1 MILVTS
7 ICFISFI
14 LLTLYAVLLHRYENI
29 FLEIPIVSPQLV
41 YDEKISVIIPAR
53 NEENNI
59 GRCLDAIQQ
68 QDYPQNNK
76 EIIVADDH
84 SSDQTASIVIA
95 KGAKLV
101 TMNNLPEGT
110 VAFKKMALA
119 AAIQA
124 SEGDTIITT
133 DADCIASPSWLRT
146 IVAVKQSNNAV
157 LVAAPVRMRYDSS
170 FLSKF
175 QSLDFAIL
183 QGITA
188 ASVHTGF
195 HHMGNGANMA
205 YSKSA
210 FNEVGGFS
218 GIDNIASGDDMLLV
232 HKISQRYPG
241 RIAYAFTNEAM
252 VETDPEP
259 DLKSFLRQ
267 RIRWASKAAKY
278 EDKRIFRVLLLVYAA
293 NLSLFILMCMS
304 VLSTIH
310 LSLCLLMIFYKVM
323 VEWSFVK
330 RILLFFRLEKLMPWF
345 PVFQPFH
352 IAYTVISGL
361 FGQFGSYQWKGRQV
375 K

>member
-1 MILVTS
+1 MILVTA

-68 QDYPQNNK
+68 QDYPKNNK

-157 LVAAPVRMRYDSS
+157 LVAAPVRMCYDRS

-330 RILLFFRLEKLMPWF
+330 RILLFFRLEKLMSWF
-345 PVFQPFH
+345 TVFQPFH

>member
-1 MILVTS
+1 
-7 ICFISFI
+7 
-14 LLTLYAVLLHRYENI
+14 VLLHRYENI
-29 FLEIPIVSPQLV
+29 FLEIPIVSPKLV
-41 YDEKISVIIPAR
+41 YDEKVSVIIPAR

-68 QDYPQNNK
+68 QDYPKNFR

-84 SSDQTASIVIA
+84 STDQTASIVNT
-95 KGAKLV
+95 KGVKLV
-101 TMNNLPEGT
+101 TVKDLPAGT
-110 VAFKKMALA
+110 VAFKKMALT

-133 DADCIASPSWLRT
+133 DADCIASPSWLKT
-146 IVAVKQSNNAV
+146 IMAVKQSNNAV
-157 LVAAPVRMRYDSS
+157 LVAAPVRMRYDNS

-218 GIDNIASGDDMLLV
+218 GIDDIASGDDMLLV
-232 HKISQRYPG
+232 HKISQRFPG

-252 VETDPEP
+252 VETNPEP

-267 RIRWASKAAKY
+267 RIRWASKAARY
-278 EDKRIFRVLLLVYAA
+278 EDRRIFRVLLLVYAA
-293 NLSLFILMCMS
+293 NLSLFILMCLS
-304 VLSTIH
+304 VISMIH

-330 RILLFFRLEKLMPWF
+330 RILLFFRLQNLMPWF

-361 FGQFGSYQWKGRQV
+361 FGQFGTYQWKGRQV

>member
-1 MILVTS
+1 LILVTA

-157 LVAAPVRMRYDSS
+157 LVAAPVRMCYDRS

>member
-1 MILVTS
+1 MILVTA

-84 SSDQTASIVIA
+84 SSDQTASIVIT

-157 LVAAPVRMRYDSS
+157 LVAAPVRMCYDRS

-278 EDKRIFRVLLLVYAA
+278 EDKRIFKVLLLVYAA

-330 RILLFFRLEKLMPWF
+330 RILLFFRLQKLMPWF

>member
-1 MILVTS
+1 MILVTA

-330 RILLFFRLEKLMPWF
+330 RILLFFRLQKLMPWF

>member
-1 MILVTS
+1 MILVTA

-68 QDYPQNNK
+68 QDYPKNNK

-330 RILLFFRLEKLMPWF
+330 RILLFFRLQKLMPWF

>member
-1 MILVTS
+1 MILVTA

-59 GRCLDAIQQ
+59 GICLDAIQQ

-232 HKISQRYPG
+232 HKISQRFPG

-278 EDKRIFRVLLLVYAA
+278 EDKRIFKVLLLVYAA

-310 LSLCLLMIFYKVM
+310 LSLCLLMIFYKMM

-330 RILLFFRLEKLMPWF
+330 RILLFFRLQKLMPWF